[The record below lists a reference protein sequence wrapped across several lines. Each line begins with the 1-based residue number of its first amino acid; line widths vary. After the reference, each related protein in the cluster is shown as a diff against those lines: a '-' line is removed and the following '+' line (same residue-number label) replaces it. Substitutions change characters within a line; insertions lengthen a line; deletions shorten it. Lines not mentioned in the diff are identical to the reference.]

1 MELEKSTFQFKRS
14 MHLLNLIVRNV
25 DPECQR
31 DELESVFANFGEIKS
46 CKVVPEASTGFVCFK
61 EREAARMAKESPEL
75 VIRGRK
81 LQVDFCEPKESRQ
94 KRQEEQ
100 YDRQQ
105 FNK

>member
-1 MELEKSTFQFKRS
+1 
-14 MHLLNLIVRNV
+14 
-25 DPECQR
+25 
-31 DELESVFANFGEIKS
+31 
-46 CKVVPEASTGFVCFK
+46 
-61 EREAARMAKESPEL
+61 MAKESPEL